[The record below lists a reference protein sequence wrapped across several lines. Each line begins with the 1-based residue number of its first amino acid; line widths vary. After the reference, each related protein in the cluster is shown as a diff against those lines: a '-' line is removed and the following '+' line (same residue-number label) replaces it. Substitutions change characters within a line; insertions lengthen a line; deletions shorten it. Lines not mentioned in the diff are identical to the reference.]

1 MSRKNHKDKAKDN
14 EKIKAEEQ
22 KLEAA
27 EAAGQA
33 EVVEQT
39 EEGPNEAEVYE
50 TSEDILLEAGRDES
64 LKPRRSIPDT
74 VRMGG
79 SLLIICAVVALVV
92 SFVNAIT
99 VDIIAE
105 AEARQKREAIGRIF
119 GERAAIAEFDAL
131 EGTNALYAIA
141 DGVEGYCVDLDAK
154 GFGGKI
160 NMMVGVGAGRNAD
173 GRGDCFPLRDTRPGR
188 QSQ

>member
-119 GERAAIAEFDAL
+119 GERAAIASSTRWRAPTPFTPSPTE
-131 EGTNALYAIA
+131 
-141 DGVEGYCVDLDAK
+141 
-154 GFGGKI
+154 
-160 NMMVGVGAGRNAD
+160 
-173 GRGDCFPLRDTRPGR
+173 LRDIVSTWMQRA
-188 QSQ
+188 SVEKST